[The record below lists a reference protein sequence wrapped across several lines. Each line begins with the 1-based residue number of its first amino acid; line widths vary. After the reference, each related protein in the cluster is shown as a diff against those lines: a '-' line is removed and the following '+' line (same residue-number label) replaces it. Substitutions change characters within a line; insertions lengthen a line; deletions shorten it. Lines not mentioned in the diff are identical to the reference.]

1 LLLIQIGV
9 KMGSA
14 QPTIYIPLIA
24 FLAAV
29 GWMVWR
35 GFEAKK
41 EYLRS
46 KHPSEQAGNN
56 TEEVIGNIKP
66 RITDKA

>member
-1 LLLIQIGV
+1 
-9 KMGSA
+9 M
-14 QPTIYIPLIA
+14 IYIPLIA

-46 KHPSEQAGNN
+46 KHSSDQAGKD
-56 TEEVIGNIKP
+56 TEEVIGNMKP
-66 RITDKA
+66 GTTGKA

>member
-1 LLLIQIGV
+1 
-9 KMGSA
+9 M
-14 QPTIYIPLIA
+14 IYIPLIA

-46 KHPSEQAGNN
+46 KHPPEQTGNS
-56 TEEVIGNIKP
+56 EVIGDMKP
-66 RITDKA
+66 RTTGKA

>member
-1 LLLIQIGV
+1 
-9 KMGSA
+9 M
-14 QPTIYIPLIA
+14 IYIPLIA

-46 KHPSEQAGNN
+46 KHPSEQAGHN
-56 TEEVIGNIKP
+56 TEEVIGDMKP
-66 RITDKA
+66 RTTGKA